1 MLKYR
6 YVKISLYRRKLKKI
20 MSNTRR
26 ELKNK
31 AKLALRGN
39 WGWAVLMCLI
49 NMIIVAILFGVG
61 YEGTKSYKPLF
72 SQWGIIPALIGNFI
86 ALSLAISFLKL
97 RDNDKLEKPYVSAF
111 SVFTENRFGSECIN
125 FVMTTIFT
133 FLWSLLLIIPGII
146 KSYSYAMTPY
156 IVKDMVASGKQVGAT
171 DGINASK
178 ALMNGH
184 KMDLFVFDLSFIG
197 WFLLGRISVIGMLWV
212 VPYYQTA
219 QANFYRELAGN
230 QFLK

>member
-1 MLKYR
+1 
-6 YVKISLYRRKLKKI
+6 

-49 NMIIVAILFGVG
+49 NIIIVAILSGGGHLINQILFTQIHMG

-72 SQWGIIPALIGNFI
+72 SQWGMIPALIGNFI

-111 SVFTENRFGSECIN
+111 SVFTENRFGPECIN

-184 KMDLFVFDLSFIG
+184 KMDLFIFNLSFIG
-197 WFLLGRISVIGMLWV
+197 WFLLGGISVIGLLWV

-219 QANFYRELAGN
+219 KANFYRKLAGN

>member
-1 MLKYR
+1 
-6 YVKISLYRRKLKKI
+6 

-26 ELKNK
+26 ELKNN

-49 NMIIVAILFGVG
+49 NMIIVAILSGVG
-61 YEGTKSYKPLF
+61 YEGTKS
-72 SQWGIIPALIGNFI
+72 WGIIPALIGNFI

-111 SVFTENRFGSECIN
+111 SVFTENRFGPECIN

-184 KMDLFVFDLSFIG
+184 KMDLFIFNLSFIG
-197 WFLLGRISVIGMLWV
+197 WFLLGGISVIGLLWV

-219 QANFYRELAGN
+219 KANFYRKLAGN

>member
-1 MLKYR
+1 
-6 YVKISLYRRKLKKI
+6 
-20 MSNTRR
+20 MSTTRR
-26 ELKNK
+26 ELKNN

-49 NMIIVAILFGVG
+49 NMIIVAILSGGGHRVDQIYMD
-61 YEGTKSYKPLF
+61 YEGTNFYMQLLSPLGTILA
-72 SQWGIIPALIGNFI
+72 WIGDFI
-86 ALSLAISFLKL
+86 ALSLVISFLKL

-111 SVFTENRFGSECIN
+111 SVFMENRFGPECIN
-125 FVMTTIFT
+125 FVMTSIFT
-133 FLWSLLLIIPGII
+133 FLWTLLLIIPGII

-171 DGINASK
+171 DGINASRE
-178 ALMNGH
+178 LMNGH

-197 WFLLGRISVIGMLWV
+197 WFLLGGISVIGMLWV

-219 QANFYRELAGN
+219 KANFYRELAGN

>member
-1 MLKYR
+1 
-6 YVKISLYRRKLKKI
+6 
-20 MSNTRR
+20 MSTTRR
-26 ELKNK
+26 ELKNN

-49 NMIIVAILFGVG
+49 NMIIVAILSGGGHRVDQIYMD
-61 YEGTKSYKPLF
+61 YEGTNFYMQLLSPLGTILA
-72 SQWGIIPALIGNFI
+72 WIGDFI
-86 ALSLAISFLKL
+86 ALSLVISFLKL

-111 SVFTENRFGSECIN
+111 SVFTENRFGPECIN
-125 FVMTTIFT
+125 FVMTSIFT
-133 FLWSLLLIIPGII
+133 FLWTLLLIIPGII

-171 DGINASK
+171 DGINASRE
-178 ALMNGH
+178 LMNGH

-197 WFLLGRISVIGMLWV
+197 WFLLGGISVIGMLWV

-219 QANFYRELAGN
+219 KANFYRELAGN

>member
-1 MLKYR
+1 
-6 YVKISLYRRKLKKI
+6 

-26 ELKNK
+26 ELKND

-49 NMIIVAILFGVG
+49 DLIIVAILSGG
-61 YEGTKSYKPLF
+61 GHL
-72 SQWGIIPALIGNFI
+72 LIGDFI

-97 RDNDKLEKPYVSAF
+97 RDNDELEKPYVSAF
-111 SVFTENRFGSECIN
+111 SVFTENRFGPECIN

-156 IVKDMVASGKQVGAT
+156 IVKDMVASGTQVGAT

-184 KMDLFVFDLSFIG
+184 KMDLFIFDLSFIG
-197 WFLLGRISVIGMLWV
+197 WFLLGVISVIGLLWF

-219 QANFYRELAGN
+219 KANFYRKLAGN

>member
-1 MLKYR
+1 
-6 YVKISLYRRKLKKI
+6 
-20 MSNTRR
+20 MSTTRR
-26 ELKNK
+26 ELKNN

-49 NMIIVAILFGVG
+49 NMIIVAILSGSGHRVDQIYMD
-61 YEGTKSYKPLF
+61 YEGTNFYMQLLSPLGTILA
-72 SQWGIIPALIGNFI
+72 WVGDFI
-86 ALSLAISFLKL
+86 ALSLVISFLKL

-111 SVFTENRFGSECIN
+111 SVFTENRFGPECIN
-125 FVMTTIFT
+125 FVMTSIFT
-133 FLWSLLLIIPGII
+133 FLWTLLLIIPGII

-171 DGINASK
+171 DGINASRE
-178 ALMNGH
+178 LMNGH

-197 WFLLGRISVIGMLWV
+197 WFLLGGITVIGMLWV

-219 QANFYRELAGN
+219 KANFYRELAGN

>member
-1 MLKYR
+1 
-6 YVKISLYRRKLKKI
+6 
-20 MSNTRR
+20 MSTTRR
-26 ELKNK
+26 ELKNN

-49 NMIIVAILFGVG
+49 NMIIVAILSGGGHRVDQIYMD
-61 YEGTKSYKPLF
+61 YEGTNFYMQLLSPLGTILA
-72 SQWGIIPALIGNFI
+72 WIGDFI
-86 ALSLAISFLKL
+86 ALSLVISFLKL

-111 SVFTENRFGSECIN
+111 SVFTENRFGPECIN
-125 FVMTTIFT
+125 FVMTSIFT
-133 FLWSLLLIIPGII
+133 FLWTLLLIIPGII

-171 DGINASK
+171 DGINASRE
-178 ALMNGH
+178 LMNGH

-197 WFLLGRISVIGMLWV
+197 WFLLGGISVIGMLWV

-219 QANFYRELAGN
+219 EANFYRELAGN

>member
-1 MLKYR
+1 
-6 YVKISLYRRKLKKI
+6 

-26 ELKNK
+26 ELKND

-49 NMIIVAILFGVG
+49 DLIIVAILSGGGHLIKIYMG
-61 YEGTKSYKPLF
+61 YEGTNSYKPLF
-72 SQWGIIPALIGNFI
+72 SQLGMIPSLIGDFI

-97 RDNDKLEKPYVSAF
+97 RDNDELEKPYVSAF
-111 SVFTENRFGSECIN
+111 SVFTENCFGPECIN

-156 IVKDMVASGKQVGAT
+156 IVKDMVASGTQVGAT

-184 KMDLFVFDLSFIG
+184 KMDLFIFDLSFIG
-197 WFLLGRISVIGMLWV
+197 WFLLGVISVIGLLWF

-219 QANFYRELAGN
+219 KANFYRELAGN

>member
-1 MLKYR
+1 
-6 YVKISLYRRKLKKI
+6 
-20 MSNTRR
+20 MSTTRR
-26 ELKNK
+26 ELKNN

-49 NMIIVAILFGVG
+49 NMIIVAILSGSGHRVDQIYMD
-61 YEGTKSYKPLF
+61 YEGTNFYMQLLSPLGTILA
-72 SQWGIIPALIGNFI
+72 WVGDFI
-86 ALSLAISFLKL
+86 ALSLVISFLKL

-111 SVFTENRFGSECIN
+111 SVFTENRFGPECIN
-125 FVMTTIFT
+125 FVMTSIFT
-133 FLWSLLLIIPGII
+133 FLWTLLLIIPGII

-171 DGINASK
+171 DGINASRE
-178 ALMNGH
+178 LMNGH

-197 WFLLGRISVIGMLWV
+197 WFLLGGISVIGMLWV

-219 QANFYRELAGN
+219 KANFYRELAGN

>member
-1 MLKYR
+1 
-6 YVKISLYRRKLKKI
+6 
-20 MSNTRR
+20 MSTTRR
-26 ELKNK
+26 ELKNN

-49 NMIIVAILFGVG
+49 NIIIVAILSGGGHRVDQIYMD
-61 YEGTKSYKPLF
+61 YEGTNFYMQLLSPLGTILA
-72 SQWGIIPALIGNFI
+72 WIGDFI
-86 ALSLAISFLKL
+86 ALSLVISFLKL

-111 SVFTENRFGSECIN
+111 SVFMENRFGPECIN
-125 FVMTTIFT
+125 FVMTSIFT
-133 FLWSLLLIIPGII
+133 FLWTLLLIIPGII

-156 IVKDMVASGKQVGAT
+156 IVKDMVASGTQVGAT

-184 KMDLFVFDLSFIG
+184 KMDLFIFDLSFIG
-197 WFLLGRISVIGMLWV
+197 WFLLGVISVIGLLWF

-219 QANFYRELAGN
+219 KANFYRELAGN

>member
-1 MLKYR
+1 
-6 YVKISLYRRKLKKI
+6 
-20 MSNTRR
+20 MSTTRR
-26 ELKNK
+26 ELKNN

-49 NMIIVAILFGVG
+49 NMIIVAILSGGGHRVDQIYMD
-61 YEGTKSYKPLF
+61 YEGTNFYMQLLSPLGTILA
-72 SQWGIIPALIGNFI
+72 WIGDFI
-86 ALSLAISFLKL
+86 ALSLVISFLKL

-111 SVFTENRFGSECIN
+111 SVFTENRFGPECIN
-125 FVMTTIFT
+125 FVMTSIFT
-133 FLWSLLLIIPGII
+133 FLWTLLLIIPGII

-171 DGINASK
+171 DGINASRE
-178 ALMNGH
+178 LMNGH

-197 WFLLGRISVIGMLWV
+197 WFLLGGISVIGMLWV

-219 QANFYRELAGN
+219 TANFYRELAGN

>member
-1 MLKYR
+1 
-6 YVKISLYRRKLKKI
+6 
-20 MSNTRR
+20 MSTTRR
-26 ELKNK
+26 ELKNN

-49 NMIIVAILFGVG
+49 NMIIVAILSGSGHRVDQIYMD
-61 YEGTKSYKPLF
+61 YEGSNFYMQLLSPLGTILA
-72 SQWGIIPALIGNFI
+72 WIGDFI
-86 ALSLAISFLKL
+86 ALSLVISFLKL
-97 RDNDKLEKPYVSAF
+97 RDGDKLEKPYVSAF
-111 SVFTENRFGSECIN
+111 SVFTENRFGLECIN
-125 FVMTTIFT
+125 FVMTSIFT
-133 FLWSLLLIIPGII
+133 FLWTLLLIIPGII

-171 DGINASK
+171 DGINASRE
-178 ALMNGH
+178 LMNGH

-197 WFLLGRISVIGMLWV
+197 WFLLGGISVIGMLWV

-219 QANFYRELAGN
+219 KANFYRELAGN

>member
-1 MLKYR
+1 
-6 YVKISLYRRKLKKI
+6 
-20 MSNTRR
+20 MSTTRR
-26 ELKNK
+26 ELKNN

-49 NMIIVAILFGVG
+49 NMIIVAILSGGGHRVDQIYMD

-111 SVFTENRFGSECIN
+111 SVFTENRFGPECIN

-184 KMDLFVFDLSFIG
+184 KMDLFIFNLSFIG
-197 WFLLGRISVIGMLWV
+197 WFLLGGISVIGLLWV

-219 QANFYRELAGN
+219 KANFYRKLAGN

>member
-1 MLKYR
+1 
-6 YVKISLYRRKLKKI
+6 

-26 ELKNK
+26 ELKND

-49 NMIIVAILFGVG
+49 DLIIVAILSGSG
-61 YEGTKSYKPLF
+61 HL
-72 SQWGIIPALIGNFI
+72 LIGDFI

-97 RDNDKLEKPYVSAF
+97 RDNDELEKPYVSAF
-111 SVFTENRFGSECIN
+111 SVFTENRFGPECIN

-146 KSYSYAMTPY
+146 KSYSYAMAPY
-156 IVKDMVASGKQVGAT
+156 IVKDMVASGTQVGAT

-184 KMDLFVFDLSFIG
+184 KMDLFIFDLSFIG
-197 WFLLGRISVIGMLWV
+197 WFLLGVISVIGLLWF

-219 QANFYRELAGN
+219 KANFYRELAGN

>member
-1 MLKYR
+1 
-6 YVKISLYRRKLKKI
+6 

-26 ELKNK
+26 ELKND

-49 NMIIVAILFGVG
+49 DLIIVAILSGG
-61 YEGTKSYKPLF
+61 GHL
-72 SQWGIIPALIGNFI
+72 LIGAFI

-97 RDNDKLEKPYVSAF
+97 RDNDELEKPYVSAF
-111 SVFTENRFGSECIN
+111 SVFTENRFGPECIN

-146 KSYSYAMTPY
+146 KSYSYAMAPY
-156 IVKDMVASGKQVGAT
+156 IVKDMVASGTQVGAT

-184 KMDLFVFDLSFIG
+184 KMDLFIFDLSFIG
-197 WFLLGRISVIGMLWV
+197 WFLLGVISVIGLLWF

-219 QANFYRELAGN
+219 KANFYRELAGN